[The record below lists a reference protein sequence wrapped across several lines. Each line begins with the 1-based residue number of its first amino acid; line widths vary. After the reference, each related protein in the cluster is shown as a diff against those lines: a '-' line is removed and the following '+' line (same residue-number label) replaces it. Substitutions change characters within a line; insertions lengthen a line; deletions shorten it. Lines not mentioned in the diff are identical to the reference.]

1 MQERT
6 EGFDINK
13 LGENEQFVTAATNAM
28 QSALRTHQ
36 EVKRTALR
44 NAVLNSAL
52 GSALSDDVQLI
63 FLAYIDD
70 LTPSHLDILQ
80 FARHPK
86 RWLELNG
93 VPFPVEEHVFP
104 EQIAQSEIRHFRAK
118 ALAKYRADDLVYKLL
133 IEDLTRRNFIEA
145 DPFERIQNTA
155 SPHRMEL
162 SYITTLGRDFLTYI
176 SAPS

>member
-1 MQERT
+1 MSRHNDLSEKLKRDLQPSPADGARTVARTVLSMVPLVGSPAAELLNSVFAEPLSRRRDEWLVWLYKDLLDLQERT

-36 EVKRTALR
+36 EVKREALR
-44 NAVLNSAL
+44 NAVLHSAL
-52 GSALSDDVQLI
+52 GSSLSDDVQLM

-86 RWLELNG
+86 RWMELNG
-93 VPFPVEEHVFP
+93 VPFP
-104 EQIAQSEIRHFRAK
+104 
-118 ALAKYRADDLVYKLL
+118 L
-133 IEDLTRRNFIEA
+133 
-145 DPFERIQNTA
+145 
-155 SPHRMEL
+155 
-162 SYITTLGRDFLTYI
+162 
-176 SAPS
+176 